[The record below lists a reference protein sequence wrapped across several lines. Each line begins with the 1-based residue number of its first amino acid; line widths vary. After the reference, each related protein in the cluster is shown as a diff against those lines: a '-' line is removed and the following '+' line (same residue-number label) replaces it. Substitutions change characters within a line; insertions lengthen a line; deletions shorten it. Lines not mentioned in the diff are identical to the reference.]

1 MITQEKN
8 SNDSHNSSNFIAKKS
23 LGQNFLHAPH
33 VANVMIHAAHIGHD
47 SVVLEV
53 GPGKGAL
60 TEKII
65 SAKARV
71 VAIEKDDRAMAFLQ
85 EKFAEHTK
93 TGQLKLIHG
102 DILDFDPE
110 NRDMKN
116 NRLTGVNELICGEY
130 IIAANIPYYIT
141 GEFLRKFLESPCQP
155 KRMVLMVQKEVAK
168 RITVNTH
175 DTHIADSKKSHRK
188 SEKESI
194 LSISV
199 KTYGEPSYITTV
211 PARYFRPVPN
221 VDSAVLLIDNISK
234 KFFNTDIATLD
245 EAHHN
250 QYKQFEKY
258 FFSVVKAGFAHKR
271 KVLIKNL
278 ENIGFSRFSREILEK
293 MWQER
298 GLSPKIRAEEL
309 TLDDWKAITI
319 ALTNSFPHL
328 TLK

>member
-1 MITQEKN
+1 
-8 SNDSHNSSNFIAKKS
+8 
-23 LGQNFLHAPH
+23 
-33 VANVMIHAAHIGHD
+33 
-47 SVVLEV
+47 
-53 GPGKGAL
+53 
-60 TEKII
+60 
-65 SAKARV
+65 
-71 VAIEKDDRAMAFLQ
+71 
-85 EKFAEHTK
+85 
-93 TGQLKLIHG
+93 
-102 DILDFDPE
+102 
-110 NRDMKN
+110 
-116 NRLTGVNELICGEY
+116 
-130 IIAANIPYYIT
+130 
-141 GEFLRKFLESPCQP
+141 
-155 KRMVLMVQKEVAK
+155 MVLMVQKEVAK